1 MHILW
6 AWSNRRRMS
15 TAVQKNVLENK
26 ELCLKRKH
34 DQLVTQQLAKA
45 KEQKESDVVMSLVR
59 VPMTDS
65 A

>member
-1 MHILW
+1 
-6 AWSNRRRMS
+6 MS

-34 DQLVTQQLAKA
+34 NQLVTQQLAKA

-59 VPMTDS
+59 VPMADS